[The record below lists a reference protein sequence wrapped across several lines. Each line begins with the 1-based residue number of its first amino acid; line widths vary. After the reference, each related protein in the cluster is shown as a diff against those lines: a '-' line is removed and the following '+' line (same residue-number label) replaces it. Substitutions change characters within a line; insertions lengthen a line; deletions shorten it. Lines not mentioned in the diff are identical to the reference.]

1 MKRCPHCDS
10 ILKKNSKF
18 CPECGMTVISEEIE
32 SVTFKKK
39 KTKRKYSLVV
49 GLVIAALTVFFAFGG
64 VKLLGEIFV
73 STIDFSDNPSAIS
86 AASQS
91 VVKLNCYSKNGE
103 MIATG
108 SGFACFA
115 DNVIVTNYHVIDDG
129 VFSIEASTEDGHTF
143 DIPYVLATEEA
154 KDIAILATAVP
165 HNLELLHLGDSGALQ
180 KGEKVVAIG
189 SPLGLLNSVS
199 TGVFSG
205 YVDENG
211 MNVLQFTASI
221 SSGSSGGALFNNAGE
236 VLGITFASFEE
247 GQNLNL
253 AVPIGEAAH
262 LYNNMGEAIAFRDWY
277 QKTNAGYE
285 YFLESQ
291 FVEYDELVSNPNRYH
306 GELISVIGYASE
318 TEEQLKAA
326 NGNTYNRIYLLPDIS
341 YKKWKDEPTVLMHG
355 TMEMEGYF
363 FYWFETPFEESLMI
377 KCDDITHSISVNEY
391 TDDYLIVTGIFSYT
405 DELPSI
411 DLLYVRQK

>member
-1 MKRCPHCDS
+1 M
-10 ILKKNSKF
+10 
-18 CPECGMTVISEEIE
+18 
-32 SVTFKKK
+32 
-39 KTKRKYSLVV
+39 
-49 GLVIAALTVFFAFGG
+49 
-64 VKLLGEIFV
+64 
-73 STIDFSDNPSAIS
+73 
-86 AASQS
+86 
-91 VVKLNCYSKNGE
+91 
-103 MIATG
+103 
-108 SGFACFA
+108 
-115 DNVIVTNYHVIDDG
+115 
-129 VFSIEASTEDGHTF
+129 
-143 DIPYVLATEEA
+143 
-154 KDIAILATAVP
+154 
-165 HNLELLHLGDSGALQ
+165 
-180 KGEKVVAIG
+180 
-189 SPLGLLNSVS
+189 
-199 TGVFSG
+199 
-205 YVDENG
+205 
-211 MNVLQFTASI
+211 
-221 SSGSSGGALFNNAGE
+221 FNNAGE

-291 FVEYDELVSNPNRYH
+291 FVEYDELVSDPNRYH

-411 DLLYVRQK
+411 DLLYVGQK